1 MRSTALLLLALT
13 LRLNTAAIAA
23 EILDEAQ
30 AIREIERL
38 GGKVTRDAT
47 LPGRPV
53 TVVCFGAE
61 SKFEDMDVPLFKPLT
76 KLATLDLSQ
85 TKMSGTHIR
94 GAGLRSL
101 RELKHLTQLNLA
113 HTQISDTGLREIKEL
128 QNLTVLCLEGT
139 QVTDA
144 GLNEIKSLEKLKN
157 LNLRHTGV
165 TGAGLDEL
173 RHSLPNATIFPFV
186 PFRAAEKLR
195 ESEAIGEIVRLG
207 GTIER
212 DDTLPGRSVTGVAFR
227 VGSDVGDEDVALLR
241 PFTEL
246 KKLELSGTEIA
257 PAGLKQLSR
266 MNNLT
271 SLSLNST
278 RIGDR
283 GLKELKGLK
292 NLTTLDINRAG
303 ITDAGLKELAQ
314 LENLTTLNLGNI
326 QVNRFRIEGAQT
338 AQASDGPRSQ

>member
-76 KLATLDLSQ
+76 RLATLDLSQ

-101 RELKHLTQLNLA
+101 RELEHLTQLNLA
-113 HTQISDTGLREIKEL
+113 HTQISDTGLREIKKL
-128 QNLTVLCLEGT
+128 QSLTVLCLEGT

-173 RHSLPNATIFPFV
+173 RHSLPNVTIFPLV
-186 PFRAAEKLR
+186 PVAPQKSCANQRRLEKSYG
-195 ESEAIGEIVRLG
+195 SEAH
-207 GTIER
+207 
-212 DDTLPGRSVTGVAFR
+212 
-227 VGSDVGDEDVALLR
+227 
-241 PFTEL
+241 
-246 KKLELSGTEIA
+246 
-257 PAGLKQLSR
+257 
-266 MNNLT
+266 
-271 SLSLNST
+271 
-278 RIGDR
+278 
-283 GLKELKGLK
+283 
-292 NLTTLDINRAG
+292 RAG
-303 ITDAGLKELAQ
+303 RHVAPTPCDGR
-314 LENLTTLNLGNI
+314 
-326 QVNRFRIEGAQT
+326 RFQSWQRRWRRGCCT
-338 AQASDGPRSQ
+338 AQAVHQAEKARPQRHRDFTGRPEATIGNEQPDDARPQ